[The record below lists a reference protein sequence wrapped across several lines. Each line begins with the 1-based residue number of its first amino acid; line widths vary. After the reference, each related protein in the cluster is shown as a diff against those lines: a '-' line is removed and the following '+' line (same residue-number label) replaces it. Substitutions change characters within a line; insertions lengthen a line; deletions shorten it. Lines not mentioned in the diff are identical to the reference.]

1 MATISTPRLL
11 LREFTPDD
19 IDALAPILADPAVMR
34 FSLSGPETREQ
45 TAAFVTWCQEQY
57 AWSGFGLWALI
68 HIGDGQ
74 LIGYCGL
81 SEWEIDGAHEVEVGY
96 RLDPHYW
103 GQGLA
108 TEAAQAALAY
118 GCDHLGL
125 RRVIAI
131 IEAANV
137 ASVRVAEKLGM
148 RWEKETVLHDIPVR
162 IYAIGRQV
170 DSNAACTDTIPPSEI
185 VCVASES

>member
-1 MATISTPRLL
+1 MAVTSTPRLL

-19 IDALAPILADPAVMR
+19 IDALAPILADPKVMR

-57 AWSGFGLWALI
+57 ARSGFGLWALI
-68 HIGDGQ
+68 HSDDGQ

-81 SEWEIDGAHEVEVGY
+81 SEWEIEGAHEVEVGY

-103 GQGLA
+103 EQGLA
-108 TEAAQAALAY
+108 TEAARAVLTYARNQ
-118 GCDHLGL
+118 LGQD
-125 RRVIAI
+125 RVIAI

-148 RWEKETVLHDIPVR
+148 RWEKEAVLHNIPVR
-162 IYAIGRQV
+162 IYAIEHEI
-170 DSNAACTDTIPPSEI
+170 DDAAGHDATSHG
-185 VCVASES
+185 SQ

>member
-1 MATISTPRLL
+1 MIATATPRLL
-11 LREFTPDD
+11 LRELTPDD
-19 IDALAPILADPAVMR
+19 IDALAPILADPEVMR

-45 TAAFVTWCQEQY
+45 TAAFITWCQEQY
-57 AWSGFGLWALI
+57 ARSGFGLWAVV
-68 HIGDGQ
+68 HTGDGR

-81 SEWEIDGAHEVEVGY
+81 SKWEIDGVHEVEVGY

-103 GQGLA
+103 GQGLG

-118 GCDHLGL
+118 ARNRLGR

-137 ASVRVAEKLGM
+137 ASVRVAEKIGM
-148 RWEKETVLHDIPVR
+148 HWEKETILHDIPVR
-162 IYAIGRQV
+162 IYAVEDQIEGAQHGNVRRRPQQV
-170 DSNAACTDTIPPSEI
+170 
-185 VCVASES
+185 

>member
-1 MATISTPRLL
+1 MVATTTPRLL

-19 IDALAPILADPAVMR
+19 VDALAPILADPEVMR

-45 TAAFVTWCQEQY
+45 TASFITWCREQY
-57 AWSGFGLWALI
+57 ASSGFGLWAVV
-68 HIGDGQ
+68 HIGDGR

-103 GQGLA
+103 GQGLG
-108 TEAAQAALAY
+108 TEVARAALAY
-118 GCDHLGL
+118 AWNRLGL
-125 RRVIAI
+125 HRVIAI

-137 ASVRVAEKLGM
+137 ASVRVAEKIGM
-148 RWEKETVLHDIPVR
+148 HWEKETILHDIPVR
-162 IYAIGRQV
+162 IYAIEDQV
-170 DSNAACTDTIPPSEI
+170 RACAKS
-185 VCVASES
+185 

>member
-1 MATISTPRLL
+1 MVVTTTSRLR

-19 IDALAPILADPAVMR
+19 LDALALILADPEVMR

-45 TAAFVTWCQEQY
+45 TAAFITWCREQY
-57 AWSGFGLWALI
+57 TRSGFGLWAVI
-68 HIGDGQ
+68 HAGDRC

-96 RLDPHYW
+96 RLDPRYW

-118 GCDHLGL
+118 AQDHLGL
-125 RRVIAI
+125 NRVIAI

-137 ASVRVAEKLGM
+137 ASVRVAEKIGM
-148 RWEKETVLHDIPVR
+148 HWEKEAVLHNIPVR
-162 IYAIGRQV
+162 IYATESPIDG
-170 DSNAACTDTIPPSEI
+170 AADHDDAFHRSRR
-185 VCVASES
+185 